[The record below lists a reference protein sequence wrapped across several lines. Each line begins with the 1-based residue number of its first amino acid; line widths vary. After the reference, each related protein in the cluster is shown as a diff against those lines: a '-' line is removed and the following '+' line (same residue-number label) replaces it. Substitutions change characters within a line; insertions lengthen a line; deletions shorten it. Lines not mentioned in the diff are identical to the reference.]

1 MIRSIENRFRNF
13 VSIVLAVVLLLL
25 LGGLTIISMQ
35 RAREQAE
42 TGLASLAEM
51 NALALAKPVWDFDRS
66 SVNTIAQRIIIEP
79 DIARVV
85 IADKTGAIAISMNE
99 PGLSDQAALRLPS
112 LTRPIAYKTLSTY
125 EEIGALKLFF
135 HRPGLLSGF
144 SHTELLTLSIFVL
157 GILMLFAA
165 SIAIHR
171 HLIIRPLRSLT
182 DAMETTRRLGYRQRV
197 TPHSNDEFAKIARSF
212 NEMQDKLEQEE
223 QLLQQAHRRA
233 SDLYNLTPAMQF
245 SSTMTGVIS
254 AVSDYWL
261 VATGYRRNAVIG
273 RPFAELVVEADRD
286 IYRRRLTNH
295 RIGEPAQNTTLRLL
309 KANGDI
315 LDVLIVETAVS
326 TINGGVEMLSV
337 MTDITELRRSEA
349 RIEHQ
354 AVTDYL
360 TGLLNRVGFEEAL
373 DYAISDA
380 DHTTRLACLYIDLD
394 RFKSI
399 NDSHGHS
406 AGDELLRAF
415 CARLEPIFA
424 RARLAARLG
433 GDEFAIVIAG
443 KDVIDDAR
451 RTAAQILS
459 ACDEDFAAG
468 DIMVSTSVSIGIAL
482 YPNDALTR
490 RELLRRADLA
500 MYQQKR
506 LGRDGV
512 SFFHP
517 NMLQRARERAM
528 IEVDIADG
536 LANGWFEPF
545 FQPIIALAT
554 GRIIG
559 FEALM
564 RLRHPQKG
572 ILSPG
577 NFVEVAEET
586 LLIDDIGRQILEK
599 ALTRFPLIAA
609 KLPPG
614 QCRIAVNFSPL
625 QLTAETADFV
635 SEKLEESG
643 VAPEM
648 LTIEITEA
656 VFLEDHP
663 SVRSALE
670 QLRSSGCIIA
680 LDDFG
685 TGFSSLS
692 YLNRFHVDVIKI
704 DKSFT
709 TASTDPDPLIS
720 ARSQRLIEGIAAISQ
735 KMECHMIAEGVET
748 AEQAALVH
756 RIGIQSAQGF
766 LYARPMSLADTLAFL
781 EREAPGGILKSH

>member
-1 MIRSIENRFRNF
+1 MIRSIENRFRNV

-35 RAREQAE
+35 RAREQSANR
-42 TGLASLAEM
+42 LASLAEM
-51 NALALAKPVWDFDRS
+51 NVLALAKPVWDFDRP
-66 SVNTIAQRIIIEP
+66 SVEAIAQRILSEP
-79 DIARVV
+79 DIARVEISGKV
-85 IADKTGAIAISMNE
+85 GSVAVRLSAPGAGE
-99 PGLSDQAALRLPS
+99 DVLHLPS
-112 LTRPIAYKTLSTY
+112 VTRPIVYKTLSAY
-125 EEIGALKLFF
+125 EEIGVLRLYF

-144 SHTELLTLSIFVL
+144 SHTELLTLLSFVI

-165 SIAIHR
+165 SIAVHR
-171 HLIIRPLRSLT
+171 RLIIRPLRALT
-182 DAMETTRRLGYRQRV
+182 EAMEATQRLGYRQRV
-197 TPHSNDEFAKIARSF
+197 TPRSNDEFAMLAQSF
-212 NEMQDKLEQEE
+212 NDMLDKLEQEE
-223 QLLQQAHRRA
+223 QALQQAHRRA
-233 SDLYNLTPAMQF
+233 SDLYNLTPAMLF
-245 SSTMTGVIS
+245 SSTMSGAIS

-261 VATGYRRNAVIG
+261 LVTGYRRNTVIG
-273 RPFAELVVEADRD
+273 RAFSEFVVEADRD
-286 IYRRRLTNH
+286 ICSQRLTDY
-295 RIGEPAQNTTLRLL
+295 RIGEPAQNTTLRLI

-360 TGLLNRVGFEEAL
+360 TGLLNRVGFEEGL
-373 DYAISDA
+373 DHAITNA

-394 RFKSI
+394 RFKSV
-399 NDSHGHS
+399 NDSYGHS
-406 AGDELLRAF
+406 TGDELLRAF
-415 CARLEPIFA
+415 CARMEPIFA

-443 KDVIDDAR
+443 KDAIDDAR
-451 RTAAQILS
+451 RTAMQILS

-506 LGRDGV
+506 LGRDGL

-528 IEVDIADG
+528 IEIDIADG
-536 LANGWFEPF
+536 LANSWFEPF
-545 FQPIIALAT
+545 FQPIVALDS

-572 ILSPG
+572 VLSPAS
-577 NFVEVAEET
+577 FVEVAEET

-599 ALTRFPLIAA
+599 ALARFPMIAA
-609 KLPPG
+609 KLHPG

-625 QLTAETADFV
+625 QLTAETAEFV
-635 SEKLEESG
+635 SEKLRESG
-643 VAPEM
+643 VAPET

-656 VFLEDHP
+656 VFLEDRP

-670 QLRSSGCIIA
+670 QLRTEGCIIA

-709 TASTDPDPLIS
+709 SASTDPDPQIG

-748 AEQAALVH
+748 AEQAALAR
-756 RIGIQSAQGF
+756 RIGIQYAQGF
-766 LYARPMSLADTLAFL
+766 LYARPMSLADTLLFL
-781 EREAPGGILKSH
+781 EREAPDGIVRRD